1 MICEFYEHVY
11 KSNMLNYKKIM
22 LCRGVYIYMRKY
34 DFYLL
39 NLLTCVLVNNFG
51 VKTIPMHF
59 KMN

>member
-1 MICEFYEHVY
+1 
-11 KSNMLNYKKIM
+11 MLNYKKIM